1 MKKLFLLFAAS
12 ALVFSAV
19 AQKPAVNPTPKK
31 VNQVVRKSPANEP
44 ASTNNLP
51 KSLVSTSKAVSSVLV
66 GHSANAYS
74 SLVTQCNQVSY
85 EPVTGLIGY
94 VHRGGPI
101 NGNGNQIFNAISN
114 DNGATW
120 DSTNVV
126 YVPQDTSNGRYPTGT
141 LWNPA
146 GNTDPNN
153 VYSIVAGPITNGSG
167 WLGTYLAWKKK
178 SSTAKQQLII
188 HNNGKRLDRN
198 HFCVLPSGK
207 FFVAG
212 YAHLDDGTN
221 YTQFNHTLVS
231 GTLDPV
237 ADTVTG
243 VTTTSIVPPFW
254 KHGADTLGEANY
266 ASAIAFNK
274 TGTVGYYAFIGI
286 RGDIADPASIPSYR
300 PIVYKTTDEGATWNI
315 QPDYNF
321 NAIPNF
327 KEILPGTSA
336 DTTIFNPFFNAIQD
350 MVVDDND
357 NLHILSY
364 VNGHYSSNIDSL
376 GYTWSYNTIEG
387 IMYDTYM
394 TSGGNWNAALVD
406 LQNTKDHE
414 AADANDLDI
423 DNRMQ
428 MGISTDRKKV
438 FYTWVDSD
446 ANQTAENVL
455 PDLYVVGR
463 HIDSAD
469 VTVDK
474 MNITAGT
481 TVEFGATNHGM
492 APQVKENGSDFTI
505 YTVVTQFGAQPA
517 NDPVNYYFMKDATYQ
532 LVVSVNDIDKNIANI
547 SRLYPNPTNGLTNVD
562 LSLIKN
568 ADVSIQVVNMMG
580 QVVSSQD
587 CGYKTTGMHKLTI
600 NATDL
605 TAGIYFVTVK
615 AGNST
620 STSKM
625 IVR

>member
-1 MKKLFLLFAAS
+1 MKKLFLIFAAS
-12 ALVFSAV
+12 ALVLSAS
-19 AQKPAVNPTPKK
+19 AQKSAVNPTPKK
-31 VNQVVRKSPANEP
+31 TNQVVRKSPAAEP
-44 ASTNNLP
+44 VSSMNLP
-51 KSLVSTSKAVSSVLV
+51 KSLVGTSKSASSVLV
-66 GHSANAYS
+66 GHSLNAYS
-74 SLVTQCNQVSY
+74 SLVPQCNQVSY

-126 YVPQDTSNGRYPTGT
+126 YVPQGTNNGRYPTGT

-167 WLGTYLAWKKK
+167 WVGTYLAWKKK

-188 HNNGKRLDRN
+188 HNNDKRLDRN
-198 HFCVLPSGK
+198 HFCILPSGK

-212 YAHLDDGTN
+212 YAHLDDGTV
-221 YTQFNHTLVS
+221 YTEWKHTLVS
-231 GTLDPV
+231 GTLDAI

-243 VTTTSIVPPFW
+243 VTTDIIVPPFW
-254 KHGADTLGEANY
+254 KHGTDTLGEGSY

-286 RGDIADPASIPSYR
+286 RNDIADPASIPSYR
-300 PIVYKTTDEGATWNI
+300 PIVYKTTDEGLTWDI
-315 QPDYNF
+315 QPDFNY
-321 NAIPNF
+321 NAILNF

-336 DTTIFNPFFNAIQD
+336 DSTIFNPFFGAIQD

-364 VNGHYSSNIDSL
+364 VNGQYSSNVDSL
-376 GYTWSYNTIEG
+376 GYTYSFNSIEG

-394 TSGGNWNAALVD
+394 TSGGNWNAAIVD
-406 LQNTKDHE
+406 TQNAKDYE
-414 AADANDLDI
+414 ASDPDLNR

-428 MGISTDRKKV
+428 IGISEDRKKV
-438 FYTWVDSD
+438 FYTWADTDPSVTTD
-446 ANQTAENVL
+446 NL
-455 PDLYVVGR
+455 YPDLYVVGR

-469 VTVDK
+469 VTVNK

-481 TVEFGATNHGM
+481 SLEYLATNHGM
-492 APQVKENGSDFTI
+492 APQVKENGADFTI
-505 YTVVTQFGAQPA
+505 YTVITQFGAEPA
-517 NDPVNYYFMKDATYQ
+517 NDPVNYYFLKDATYQ
-532 LVVSVNDIDKNIANI
+532 FIVSVNDIDKNIANI
-547 SRLYPNPTNGLTNVD
+547 SSLYPNPTNGLTNVD
-562 LSLIKN
+562 LSLVKN

-580 QVVSSQD
+580 QVISSQD
-587 CGYKTTGMHKLTI
+587 CGYKTVGMHKLTI
-600 NATDL
+600 NANDL
-605 TAGIYFVTVK
+605 TSGIYFVTVK

-625 IVR
+625 IVK